1 MTDERITKAA
11 ELICKARLE
20 RLTLAPLIP
29 DELRPRDETEAYLI
43 QAESHRL
50 LTEAGWGEIVGY
62 KIGCTTAVMQEAL
75 GLDHPVYGGIFRPT
89 VWERQAV
96 REAHPF
102 ISCPIECAI

>member
-29 DELRPRDETEAYLI
+29 DELRPRDETEAYLV

-62 KIGCTTAVMQEAL
+62 KIGCTTAGMQEAL
-75 GLDHPVYGGIFRPT
+75 GLDHPVYGGIFGPT
-89 VWERQAV
+89 VWGRGAGL
-96 REAHPF
+96 RAHRLL
-102 ISCPIECAI
+102 SCAID